1 MNKEGETIMS
11 NQEEKYQDIDQVI
24 GTTAYMEDGKS
35 PDRGDEISLLLA
47 GQIDY
52 EQLSDSGKKIVDKW
66 FEEGEVERND

>member
-1 MNKEGETIMS
+1 MS